1 MLHPPQSDIFSKRKW
16 IGSGLPLKDILR
28 TISEIILRVSFKN
41 CTSVGRVRKFYLA
54 DHRVNF
60 PNFGSFLIS
69 FLHSKKLYFLMRGLL
84 PIVTVIKFATENY
97 KNLISK
103 ENFFENS
110 SFFVIHLK
118 NTKSGHVIFFSI
130 F

>member
-1 MLHPPQSDIFSKRKW
+1 
-16 IGSGLPLKDILR
+16 
-28 TISEIILRVSFKN
+28 
-41 CTSVGRVRKFYLA
+41 
-54 DHRVNF
+54 
-60 PNFGSFLIS
+60 
-69 FLHSKKLYFLMRGLL
+69 MRGLL

-130 F
+130 FWYVTWPMFNFLILSFYPVLPFLPEVKN